1 MLLQRGNT
9 KRHLP
14 AYYYIQYG
22 HPAAAPRRYN
32 YAHEGDKLRRETR
45 LWEHTDY
52 IAHGLYLPGGGVGA
66 GGRDLI
72 PLRYNTAADG
82 SCAFNFALGRV
93 DGGAGVGLVRF
104 LLGMCSWKKGIPIGR
119 CLLS

>member
-1 MLLQRGNT
+1 MDTPQQPLGGT
-9 KRHLP
+9 IMHMKET
-14 AYYYIQYG
+14 I
-22 HPAAAPRRYN
+22 
-32 YAHEGDKLRRETR
+32 LRRETR

-104 LLGMCSWKKGIPIGR
+104 LLGMCSWKKRYTYWPRFIE
-119 CLLS
+119 LSMAVISLVEL